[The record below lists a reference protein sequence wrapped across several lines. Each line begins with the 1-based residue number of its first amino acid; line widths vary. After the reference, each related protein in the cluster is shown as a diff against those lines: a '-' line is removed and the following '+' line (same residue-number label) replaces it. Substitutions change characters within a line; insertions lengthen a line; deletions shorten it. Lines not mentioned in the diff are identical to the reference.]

1 MQVMEPALTG
11 MATAA
16 PAPVRLPA
24 HRELGQG
31 AWVSA
36 AEAAWQEPWRA
47 AFARY
52 TPGDLG
58 SHPDWCASIEATYPG
73 SMHLVVVRCAQQDA
87 VVPVIVKP
95 VELDCQI
102 GEVRLLPLRPRV
114 LQLSGALLGLPEDER
129 AYAAFFRTL
138 LANRARWH
146 ALNFAVPAGSFLEGF
161 LERSPLCRGALRR
174 WQPAP
179 AAEHWLIELPQ
190 TFEEY
195 AGKFTSKTR
204 KNRNREVRILEQR
217 GAVEL
222 ACFRR
227 PDQVDAFLQEAG
239 AISGR
244 SYQHRMLRAGLRQP
258 IHLRERLRTAAAQG
272 WLRSYVLRCGGA
284 TCSYLLGYQF
294 RGRYYYSKVGYDPAW
309 TGLCAGTVL
318 QWLVLQDLYGSDTPA
333 VFDFGG
339 LGPQMRYFG
348 NRSFMESNVYYFR
361 AGAYSLLVRGSHAAA
376 RGISKPALALLDRH
390 ELKPKLRNW
399 LRRLR
404 GC

>member
-1 MQVMEPALTG
+1 MMEPALTG
-11 MATAA
+11 TLAAASA
-16 PAPVRLPA
+16 PARSA
-24 HRELGQG
+24 ARQELGQ
-31 AWVSA
+31 AQWVGIADEPGQA
-36 AEAAWQEPWRA
+36 AWRA

-52 TPGDLG
+52 TPTDLG
-58 SHPDWCASIEATYPG
+58 SHPEWCASIEATYPG
-73 SMHLVVVRCAQQDA
+73 SMHLVVVRWAEQDA
-87 VVPVIVKP
+87 AVPVIVKP

-114 LQLSGALLGLPEDER
+114 LQLSGMQLGLPEDER
-129 AYAAFFRTL
+129 AYTAFFRAL
-138 LANRARWH
+138 LANRKRWH
-146 ALNFAVPAGSFLEGF
+146 ALNFAVPAGSFLEMF

-174 WQPAP
+174 WQPGP
-179 AAEHWLIELPQ
+179 AAEHHLIELPP

-195 AGKFTSKTR
+195 ASKFTAKTR

-217 GAVEL
+217 GRLEL

-239 AISGR
+239 AISER
-244 SYQHRMLRAGLRQP
+244 SYQHRMLGAGLRQP
-258 IHLRERLRTAAAQG
+258 VHLRERLRTAAAQG
-272 WLRSYVLRCGGA
+272 WLRAYVLRCGGA

-309 TGLCAGTVL
+309 TPLCVGTVL
-318 QWLVLQDLYGSDTPA
+318 QWLVLQDLYREDTPT

-339 LGPQMRYFG
+339 AGRQMQYFG
-348 NRSFMESNVYYFR
+348 NRSYLESNVYYFR
-361 AGAYSLLVRGSHAAA
+361 PGAYSVLVRGSHAAA
-376 RGISKPALALLDRH
+376 RCLAKPAVALLDRYA
-390 ELKPKLRNW
+390 LKPRLRSW